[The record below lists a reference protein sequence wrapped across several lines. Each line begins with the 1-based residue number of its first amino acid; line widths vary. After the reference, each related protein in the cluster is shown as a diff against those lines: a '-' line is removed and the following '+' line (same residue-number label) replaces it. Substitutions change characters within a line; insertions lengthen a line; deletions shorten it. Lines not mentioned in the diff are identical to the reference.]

1 MNILFLRWIWVLY
14 EYDCWAAMAVEL
26 SSIFVIRMIT
36 KTAFVMT
43 NWPGQVQLFIAI
55 DMFIIIA
62 IDMIEMTILFSIDMF
77 IIIRIDRWWAWR
89 PEKGPEMPSARS

>member
-1 MNILFLRWIWVLY
+1 MGTTTAYAREGSVEIVHWPSPVRFGTS
-14 EYDCWAAMAVEL
+14 VEL
-26 SSIFVIRMIT
+26 SYFFVFLTIT

-43 NWPGQVQLFIAI
+43 NRLGQVQLFIAI

-77 IIIRIDRWWAWR
+77 IIIRIDRWWA
-89 PEKGPEMPSARS
+89 